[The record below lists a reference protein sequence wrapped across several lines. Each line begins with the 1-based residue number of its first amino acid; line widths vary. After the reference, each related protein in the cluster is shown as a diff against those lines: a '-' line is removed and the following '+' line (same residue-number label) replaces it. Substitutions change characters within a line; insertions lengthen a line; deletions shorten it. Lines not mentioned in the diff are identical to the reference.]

1 MKKTA
6 LAAALG
12 LSAMLVYGC
21 SNDSKVDTATNEQP
35 TATETQKDIISI
47 DEIKAKALKEI
58 EGGEVTSVEQD
69 DKKGIRMYELDVVTD
84 EVKYELT
91 YDAHTGDLLK
101 KEEERRDQTNNGDV
115 ATGDATK
122 EFKVTEEQAKDIA
135 MKKVGEGEISKFE
148 LDRSDQ
154 KYEIE
159 IKTATMEYDVD
170 VDANTGDIVKYKE
183 DTRD

>member
-21 SNDSKVDTATNEQP
+21 SNDSKVNTADDQP

-47 DEIKAKALKEI
+47 DDIKVKALNEI

-69 DKKGIRMYELDVVTD
+69 DKKGIRVYEVEVTTA

-91 YDAHTGDLLK
+91 YDATTGDLLK

-148 LDRSDQ
+148 LDRSDE

-159 IKTATMEYDVD
+159 IKTATMEYPHQDRKSV
-170 VDANTGDIVKYKE
+170 V
-183 DTRD
+183 

>member
-21 SNDSKVDTATNEQP
+21 SNDSKVDTADDQP

-47 DEIKAKALKEI
+47 DDIKVKALKEI
-58 EGGEVTSVEQD
+58 EGGEVTSVEQE
-69 DKKGIRMYELDVVTD
+69 DKKGIRLYEVDVVTD

-154 KYEIE
+154 
-159 IKTATMEYDVD
+159 
-170 VDANTGDIVKYKE
+170 NTKLKLKQRRWNMTSMSTLI
-183 DTRD
+183 RAIS

>member
-6 LAAALG
+6 LAVALS

-21 SNDSKVDTATNEQP
+21 SNDSEVATTTDDQP
-35 TATETQKDIISI
+35 VATQKDILSI
-47 DEIKAKALKEI
+47 DDIKAKALNEI

-69 DKKGIRMYELDVVTD
+69 DKKGIRVYEVEVTTA

-91 YDAHTGDLLK
+91 YDATTGDLLK

-148 LDRSDQ
+148 LDRSDE

-170 VDANTGDIVKYKE
+170 IDANTGDIVKYKE